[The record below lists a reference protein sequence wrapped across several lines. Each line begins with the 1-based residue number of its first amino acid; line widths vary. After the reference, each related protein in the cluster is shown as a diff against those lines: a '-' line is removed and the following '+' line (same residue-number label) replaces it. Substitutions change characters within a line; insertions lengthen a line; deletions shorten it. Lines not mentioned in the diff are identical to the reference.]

1 MQILRK
7 KRQIYVKKRKN
18 QMNSFYYQIVKMKR
32 KKRVNMNT
40 KKYFKIN
47 KQRLKNLTGKLDLW
61 TPFNQKMKEGLNY

>member
-47 KQRLKNLTGKLDLW
+47 KQRLKSLTGKLDLW
-61 TPFNQKMKEGLNY
+61 TPFNQKMKEG

>member
-7 KRQIYVKKRKN
+7 KRQIYAKKRKN
-18 QMNSFYYQIVKMKR
+18 QMNSFYYQKVKMKR

-61 TPFNQKMKEGLNY
+61 TPFIQKMKEG